1 MTDKIALSTV
11 ASFAAHL
18 TEMLESVT
26 DKPEL
31 VKRYSAELARLRSS
45 SGRGVSQDDLTDH

>member
-11 ASFAAHL
+11 AFFAAHL

-26 DKPEL
+26 DRPEL
-31 VKRYSAELARLRSS
+31 VKRYGAALAKLRASLDEVLARTS
-45 SGRGVSQDDLTDH
+45 

>member
-18 TEMLESVT
+18 TEMLEGVT
-26 DKPEL
+26 DTDRPEL
-31 VKRYSAELARLRSS
+31 VKRYGATLTRLRASLD
-45 SGRGVSQDDLTDH
+45 GVLAGST

>member
-31 VKRYSAELARLRSS
+31 VKRYGAALARLRASLD
-45 SGRGVSQDDLTDH
+45 GVLARPT

>member
-31 VKRYSAELARLRSS
+31 VKRYGETLTRLRASLD
-45 SGRGVSQDDLTDH
+45 GVLVGTT